1 MKLKINNSHPRDK
14 RIDFDEN
21 NHVYFIDG
29 IPYELSVTGFIKSFF
44 EEFDSESVI
53 KKNYAKWQLDK
64 KSKYY
69 GLTVDDIKKKLE
81 KNAEDA
87 SNKE

>member
-14 RIDFDEN
+14 RIDFDET

-44 EEFDSESVI
+44 EEFCMFNFGI
-53 KKNYAKWQLDK
+53 
-64 KSKYY
+64 
-69 GLTVDDIKKKLE
+69 GLSGILF
-81 KNAEDA
+81 
-87 SNKE
+87 